1 MFLSMTQRRNP
12 ALLEAARALHA
23 DAAIGP
29 DTYVLDQDVVAQNA
43 RALAATAAQH
53 RVEPWFVMKQLG
65 RVPALTA
72 TVAKHIPLATAIDV
86 REARAVLR
94 AGAGLGNVG
103 HLVQVPRR
111 ALPGVLA
118 ASPAYMTVYDAANL
132 RAVANA
138 AAQLG
143 IRQRVLLRIAGD
155 PAETYPGQEGGIE
168 PAQVGATLDLAAGL
182 GHVEVAGVT
191 GFPCVLFDQS
201 RAAVRVTRTADR
213 VLAGAE
219 MLREAGIDP
228 VIDLPSHSSCSTI
241 PLVAELGG
249 THVEPGHALTGTTPE
264 HAHRDDLAERPALVY
279 VSEIAQESPVPA
291 VFGGGFYP
299 RGHARHVL
307 LGAGSHVRPARL
319 VDAPAD
325 NIDYYRRLRAGTT
338 PASEP
343 GEPGP
348 DAGGEPRPAGPEA
361 PLEAELG
368 EVALMAFRTQIFVT
382 RSRVAVVSG
391 IQDGQPE
398 LLGLFDST
406 GTELPEEER

>member
-12 ALLEAARALHA
+12 ALLEAARELHA
-23 DAAIGP
+23 GTEIGP

-43 RALAATAAQH
+43 RVLADTSAQH
-53 RVEPWFVMKQLG
+53 GVEPWFVMKQLG
-65 RVPALTA
+65 RVPVLTA
-72 TVAKHIPLATAIDV
+72 TVAAHIPRATAIDV

-118 ASPAYMTVYDAANL
+118 ASPTYVTAYDAANL
-132 RAVANA
+132 RAVAQA

-155 PAETYPGQEGGIE
+155 PTETYPGQEGGIE
-168 PAQVGATLDLAAGL
+168 AAQVGATLDLAAGL
-182 GHVEVAGVT
+182 EHVEIAGVT
-191 GFPCVLFDQS
+191 GFPCVLFDQP
-201 RAAVRVTRTADR
+201 RAAVRATRTAGH

-219 MLREAGIDP
+219 VLREAGIDP

-241 PLVAELGG
+241 PLVAGLGG

-264 HAHRDDLAERPALVY
+264 HAHRDDLPERPALVY

-299 RGHARHVL
+299 RGHARNVL
-307 LGAGSHVRPARL
+307 LGDGSQVRQATL

-325 NIDYYRRLRAGTT
+325 NIDYYRRLR
-338 PASEP
+338 S
-343 GEPGP
+343 
-348 DAGGEPRPAGPEA
+348 GGG

-391 IQDGQPE
+391 IQNGRPE
-398 LLGLFDST
+398 LVGLFDST
-406 GTELPEEER
+406 GAELPEGER